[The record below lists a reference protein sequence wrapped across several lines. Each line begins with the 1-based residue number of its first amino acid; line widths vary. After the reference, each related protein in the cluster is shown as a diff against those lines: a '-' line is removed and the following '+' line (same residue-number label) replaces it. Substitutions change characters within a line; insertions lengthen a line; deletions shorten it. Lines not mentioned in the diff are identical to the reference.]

1 MAILSYTDLKPG
13 VLVVIDGDP
22 YEVVSTSGV
31 VKKQRQKPHNTA
43 KLKNLKTGSTV
54 EKTFTQADKIEEAEL
69 EERQIKYLYN
79 KRDEY
84 WFSDPN
90 NPKDRFMLND
100 EVLGD
105 KILFVKPGDIVDALF
120 YEGDILTIRLPIK
133 VTLEVTE
140 APPNIKGNTAQGG
153 TKQCVLETGLKVNT
167 PLFIEVGD
175 KIVVNTESR
184 EYIERAKG

>member
-1 MAILSYTDLKPG
+1 MLSYTDLKPG
-13 VLVVIDGDP
+13 KVIVLDNEP
-22 YEVVSTSGV
+22 YEIVWVSGV

-43 KLKNLKTGSTV
+43 KMKNLKTGATI

-69 EERQIKYLYN
+69 ESREIKYLFN

-90 NPKDRFMLND
+90 NPKDRFFLPADMV
-100 EVLGD
+100 EE
-105 KILFVKPGDIVDALF
+105 KIKFIKPNDIVEALTF
-120 YEGDILTIRLPIK
+120 EDEILTIKLPIK
-133 VTLEVTE
+133 VVLEVVE

-153 TKQCVLETGLKVNT
+153 TKQCVTETGLKVTT

-175 KIVVNTESR
+175 KIVVNTQTG
-184 EYIERAKG
+184 EYVERYKG